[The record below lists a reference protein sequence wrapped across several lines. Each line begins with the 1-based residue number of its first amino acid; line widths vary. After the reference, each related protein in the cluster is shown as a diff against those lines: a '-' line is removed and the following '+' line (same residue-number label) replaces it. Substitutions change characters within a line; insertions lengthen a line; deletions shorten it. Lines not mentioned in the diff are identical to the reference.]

1 MNQMLNRWVHG
12 DSNRTWSNYT
22 RSIKT
27 KNKSKLILQCN
38 HVLSCVDKE
47 EMSYHTSLNNLHLV
61 GLLVSTALLLLSLV
75 IFTIFP
81 RSVFKVSYQGWTGKV
96 FFSRGEARP
105 KIYEAGGAGQG

>member
-1 MNQMLNRWVHG
+1 MLNRWVHG

-22 RSIKT
+22 RSIRT

-47 EMSYHTSLNNLHLV
+47 DMSYHTSLNNLHLV

-81 RSVFKVSYQGWTGKV
+81 RSVFKVSYQGCRIAEVRFVNAVT
-96 FFSRGEARP
+96 
-105 KIYEAGGAGQG
+105 AGSSVKLLPAV